1 MPGEEPSGSGAG
13 DSVRYSAGLF
23 ALALSVAVL
32 TACVVYAAYQYI
44 SSGEQIV
51 RLLMK

>member
-1 MPGEEPSGSGAG
+1 MPGEEPSVSGRGSSIGYFAG
-13 DSVRYSAGLF
+13 LIALTLSAG
-23 ALALSVAVL
+23 VL
-32 TACVVYAAYQYI
+32 TTSVVYAAYHYI

>member
-1 MPGEEPSGSGAG
+1 VSGPRS
-13 DSVRYSAGLF
+13 SVGYFAGLM
-23 ALALSVAVL
+23 ALTLSVGVL
-32 TACVVYAAYQYI
+32 TTSVVYAAYHYI